1 MSLVNNLQE
10 GKMKIGEFK
19 KVIGFV
25 RKEIFS
31 ELPLQQLDML
41 LLVHEREGI
50 PQGEISKVMGMP
62 QATVSR
68 NIARLARRQIRGDG
82 GQVEWVGYGLVEN
95 RIDPVETRQYQVFL
109 TDKGTQFMAKLEQ
122 VLAERKGE

>member
-1 MSLVNNLQE
+1 MLLMNNSQ
-10 GKMKIGEFK
+10 GEEMEIRDFK
-19 KVIGFV
+19 KVIEFV

-31 ELPLQQLDML
+31 ELPLQQLAML

-50 PQGEISKVMGMP
+50 SQGEISKLMGMP

-68 NIARLARRQIRGDG
+68 NIARLSRKQIRGDR

-122 VLAERKGE
+122 VLAERKGD

>member
-1 MSLVNNLQE
+1 
-10 GKMKIGEFK
+10 MKIKDFR
-19 KVIGFV
+19 KVIEFV

-68 NIARLARRQIRGDG
+68 NIARLARRQIRGDR